1 MKKSFVLLM
10 IAVSLLFTSCY
21 SVFSGGTGGRVVDA
35 ESTASPKKGIADVDV
50 YAYSDEETRNKD
62 FSNWSGGRFSPSS
75 TGYVK
80 TVSDNDGSFTLNK
93 IYWKNKKPAFGK
105 DADSS
110 RIFLLFYHEN
120 YGLVKGDTVIVSDS
134 LTTNIYQELTAVR
147 KSTDLHIRLI
157 DVGTGRETSNSLTV
171 KVSVP
176 QENGHDKI
184 FEQTVTGNGIISVNY
199 PRNSNPTAKITYEM
213 SGEKTWKACFNNDS
227 TEKYKFKDDSSMN
240 VILSGSS
247 ITVEC
252 YGKPTRIYVP
262 DVSGTTTSPGTKV
275 TLTATKYNE
284 VSIDCKEA
292 FSSPQ
297 SIGSGSTTIN
307 SFRFNNQGRY
317 WTDDTYETADVDITM
332 VFNPSNTLTVK
343 NTSEEVSVSL

>member
-176 QENGHDKI
+176 LENGHDKI

-213 SGEKTWKACFNNDS
+213 SGEKTWKACYNNDS
-227 TEKYKFKDDSSMN
+227 TEKYKFKDDSSMD
-240 VILSGSS
+240 VILSSSS

-262 DVSGTTTSPGTKV
+262 DVSGTTTSPGTQV
-275 TLTATKYNE
+275 SLSATYNGT
-284 VSIDCKEA
+284 SIDCGQA
-292 FSSPQ
+292 YSRPQ
-297 SIGSGSTTIN
+297 AVGSSTTVN
-307 SFRFNNQGRY
+307 SFRFENSGRF
-317 WTDDTYETADVDITM
+317 WTDDTYTTANVNIDLNFT
-332 VFNPSNTLTVK
+332 PSKSVTVK
-343 NTSEEVSVSL
+343 NTSEEVSVNL